1 MQGQLAIS
9 SATGYA
15 ESKELQPTVEGRNV
29 LQTSAIALSEEEERC
44 RIAQLQAG
52 SEEAFDRLIAEY
64 APPLYRLAYRLLNDP
79 ADADDVVQEVFLK
92 VFCSIGQFQGNC
104 PLKAWLCRITVNTV
118 ANQNRWWRRHRKQ
131 ERPLDAPETGGCP
144 LDFLA
149 DDNAQSPFQSLVSR
163 ETQELV
169 QSALLRLSEPS
180 RVILVLRE
188 MEDLS
193 YEEVSEIL
201 HISLGT
207 VKSRLARARQSLKGE
222 METMLEPA
230 SGGVP
235 AWTPAD

>member
-1 MQGQLAIS
+1 MQGRVAIS

-15 ESKELQPTVEGRNV
+15 GRKELQPTVGGRNAV
-29 LQTSAIALSEEEERC
+29 EASAIALSEEEERC

-64 APPLYRLAYRLLNDP
+64 APPLYRLACRLLNDP

-92 VFCSIGQFQGNC
+92 VFRSIAQFQGNC
-104 PLKAWLCRITVNTV
+104 PLKAWLYRITVNTV
-118 ANQNRWWRRHRKQ
+118 ANQNRWWRRHREQ
-131 ERPLDAPETGGCP
+131 ERSLDAPETGGSP

-149 DDNAQSPFQSLVSR
+149 DDHARNPFQFLLSR
-163 ETQELV
+163 EAQELV
-169 QSALLRLSEPS
+169 QSALLRLSESS
-180 RVILVLRE
+180 RAILVLRE

-222 METMLEPA
+222 LETMLEPA
-230 SGGVP
+230 PGGVP
-235 AWTPAD
+235 VWNPAD